1 MTDRQ
6 LEEKLAL
13 AVEHAAPDQL
23 ESILSR
29 CADRSGVVIPLRKKR
44 PFARMAVAACL
55 ALLLVGGG
63 VLGFYLR
70 QQSAVASVVSLDVNP
85 SIQLEVSQ
93 SEKVLTARA
102 LNAEAEE
109 ILRDMPLEGTDLNV
123 AVNAIVGSLLRH
135 GYLESLSSAIL
146 ISVEDADASRA
157 ARLQESLSS
166 EVGLAL
172 QNAQS
177 GASVLSQTVA
187 QDASL
192 NSLAQENNVSVGKAS
207 LIEAI
212 RAVNSS
218 LSFSDLSALSVE
230 ELSQMAAAGAGQ
242 LPIGRSEAERIARE
256 YAGVGDTTAVVCEV
270 DAELDERTPHYEV
283 ELKLSIG
290 EFEYAVDA
298 YTGQVLRG
306 QAGILAGAGDSGVL
320 SPADIGAEA
329 AKAAALSHAGVSAD
343 QVSSIWAKR
352 DYEDGRLEYEV
363 EFWVGST
370 EYEYDIDGTTGAV
383 LKQEQERHASAPS
396 SGDVISPEAARD
408 AALAHA
414 GVGLGDV
421 YELEVEAELDEWIP
435 CYQVEFKSGG
445 MEYEYEVHA
454 STGEI
459 LTVEKDW
466 D

>member
-13 AVEHAAPDQL
+13 AVEHAAPDQR

-146 ISVEDADASRA
+146 ISVEDADAGRA

-218 LSFSDLSALSVE
+218 LSFADLSALSVE

-329 AKAAALSHAGVSAD
+329 AKAAALRHAGVSAG
-343 QVSSIWAKR
+343 QVYSIWAKR
-352 DYEDGRLEYEV
+352 DYDDGRLEYEV
-363 EFWVGST
+363 EFWVGTTEWDITVDGSSGAILEQKREDHPNAISPDQAIGREAALT
-370 EYEYDIDGTTGAV
+370 AALNHAGIAQSDIYDVEVEQELDERTPHYEVQFKSGYMEYEYRIDAATGAV
-383 LKQEQERHASAPS
+383 LFHES
-396 SGDVISPEAARD
+396 
-408 AALAHA
+408 
-414 GVGLGDV
+414 
-421 YELEVEAELDEWIP
+421 EW
-435 CYQVEFKSGG
+435 
-445 MEYEYEVHA
+445 
-454 STGEI
+454 
-459 LTVEKDW
+459 D
-466 D
+466 

>member
-13 AVEHAAPDQL
+13 AVEHAAPDQR

-146 ISVEDADASRA
+146 ISVEDADAGRA

-212 RAVNSS
+212 RAVNSG

-290 EFEYAVDA
+290 EFE
-298 YTGQVLRG
+298 
-306 QAGILAGAGDSGVL
+306 
-320 SPADIGAEA
+320 
-329 AKAAALSHAGVSAD
+329 
-343 QVSSIWAKR
+343 
-352 DYEDGRLEYEV
+352 
-363 EFWVGST
+363 
-370 EYEYDIDGTTGAV
+370 
-383 LKQEQERHASAPS
+383 
-396 SGDVISPEAARD
+396 
-408 AALAHA
+408 
-414 GVGLGDV
+414 
-421 YELEVEAELDEWIP
+421 
-435 CYQVEFKSGG
+435 
-445 MEYEYEVHA
+445 
-454 STGEI
+454 
-459 LTVEKDW
+459 
-466 D
+466 